1 MIRADVS
8 LASLLLATTTLL
20 AASTLPSARAQ
31 DEILIY
37 RCVDASGGVTIQ
49 NDTPCPKGTQQ
60 TVKKIGAV
68 QTMRTPD
75 VMVPLPKAQSLPPQ
89 PQPQPNSAA
98 PPAAAAP
105 PPPPPPP
112 APPPPLFQCRTW
124 EDRDY
129 LSDTATP
136 PATCVPVQSRG
147 IDGSI
152 ALAAG
157 STCEMRE
164 DACAEVPQAQLC
176 VSWKK
181 RVDEADFRWKLA
193 GARDDER
200 KAEYERVR
208 AVYLGSTCV
217 K

>member
-1 MIRADVS
+1 MIHAAVIRTTV
-8 LASLLLATTTLL
+8 LLATTALV
-20 AASTLPSARAQ
+20 AASALPSARAQ
-31 DEILIY
+31 NEIVIY

-49 NDTPCPKGTQQ
+49 NDTPCPAGTQQ
-60 TVKKIGAV
+60 TVKKVGAV
-68 QTMRTPD
+68 QTMPPPN
-75 VMVPLPKAQSLPPQ
+75 VIVPPPPKAPPTPPSPSRTQ
-89 PQPQPNSAA
+89 APPVAVA
-98 PPAAAAP
+98 PPA
-105 PPPPPPP
+105 PPPP
-112 APPPPLFQCRTW
+112 APPPPLFHCRTW
-124 EDRDY
+124 DDRDY

-152 ALAAG
+152 ELAAG
-157 STCEMRE
+157 DTCEMRP

-193 GARDDER
+193 GARDDAR
-200 KAEYERVR
+200 KAELERVR
-208 AVYLGSTCV
+208 ATYLGSTCV

>member
-1 MIRADVS
+1 MMRADPIRA
-8 LASLLLATTTLL
+8 ARLLGLVALV

-75 VMVPLPKAQSLPPQ
+75 VVVPLPKAQSLPPQ
-89 PQPQPNSAA
+89 PHTAA
-98 PPAAAAP
+98 PSATAAP

-208 AVYLGSTCV
+208 AIYLGSTCV

>member
-1 MIRADVS
+1 MIHAPPIRA
-8 LASLLLATTTLL
+8 ALLSGAVALV

-31 DEILIY
+31 NEILIY

-75 VMVPLPKAQSLPPQ
+75 VMVPPPPKAPP
-89 PQPQPNSAA
+89 PPAPPKDAA

-129 LSDTATP
+129 LSDTGTP

-208 AVYLGSTCV
+208 AIYLGSTCV
-217 K
+217 KY

>member
-1 MIRADVS
+1 MIHAPPIRAALMSGAVA
-8 LASLLLATTTLL
+8 LV

-31 DEILIY
+31 NEILIY

-75 VMVPLPKAQSLPPQ
+75 VMVPPPPKAPP
-89 PQPQPNSAA
+89 PPAPPKDAA

-129 LSDTATP
+129 LSDTGTP

-208 AVYLGSTCV
+208 AIYLGSTCV
-217 K
+217 KY

>member
-1 MIRADVS
+1 MIHAPPIRA
-8 LASLLLATTTLL
+8 ALLSGAVALV

-31 DEILIY
+31 NEILIY

-75 VMVPLPKAQSLPPQ
+75 VMVPPPPKAPP
-89 PQPQPNSAA
+89 PPAPPKDAA

-129 LSDTATP
+129 LSDTGTP

-208 AVYLGSTCV
+208 AIYLGSTCV

>member
-1 MIRADVS
+1 MSHADLIRAT
-8 LASLLLATTTLL
+8 LLLGTVALV
-20 AASTLPSARAQ
+20 AASTPPSARAQ

-75 VMVPLPKAQSLPPQ
+75 VLVPLPKPQSLPPQ
-89 PQPQPNSAA
+89 PQQNSAA
-98 PPAAAAP
+98 PPAAAA

-147 IDGSI
+147 ID
-152 ALAAG
+152 
-157 STCEMRE
+157 
-164 DACAEVPQAQLC
+164 EVPQAQLC

-217 K
+217 R

>member
-1 MIRADVS
+1 MIHPDVIR
-8 LASLLLATTTLL
+8 ASLLLATATLL
-20 AASTLPSARAQ
+20 AASALPSARAQ
-31 DEILIY
+31 EEILIY
-37 RCVDASGGVTIQ
+37 RCVDASGAVTIQ
-49 NDTPCPKGTQQ
+49 NDAPCPRGTQQ

-75 VMVPLPKAQSLPPQ
+75 VMVPPPPKTPPPPQ
-89 PQPQPNSAA
+89 PQAA
-98 PPAAAAP
+98 VPPAAAEP

-124 EDRDY
+124 DDRDY
-129 LSDTATP
+129 LSDTGTP

-152 ALAAG
+152 ELAAG

-208 AVYLGSTCV
+208 AIYLGSTCV
-217 K
+217 KY

>member
-1 MIRADVS
+1 MTRVT
-8 LASLLLATTTLL
+8 LLLATTALA
-20 AASTLPSARAQ
+20 AASTLPGVRAQ

-37 RCVDASGGVTIQ
+37 RCVDASGGVTLQ
-49 NDTPCPKGTQQ
+49 NDVPCPAGTQQ
-60 TVKKIGAV
+60 TVKKIGTV

-75 VMVPLPKAQSLPPQ
+75 VIVPPPPK
-89 PQPQPNSAA
+89 A
-98 PPAAAAP
+98 PPAPPPPKPETPPAAAP
-105 PPPPPPP
+105 PPAPPAPP

-124 EDRDY
+124 DDRDY

-147 IDGSI
+147 IDGSLE
-152 ALAAG
+152 LAAG
-157 STCEMRE
+157 ETCEMRP

-193 GARDDER
+193 GARDDAR
-200 KAEYERVR
+200 KAELERVR
-208 AVYLGSTCV
+208 ATYLGSTCV

>member
-1 MIRADVS
+1 MSHADLIRAT
-8 LASLLLATTTLL
+8 LLLGTVALV
-20 AASTLPSARAQ
+20 AASTPPSARAQ

-75 VMVPLPKAQSLPPQ
+75 VLVPLPKPQSLPPQ
-89 PQPQPNSAA
+89 PQQNSAA
-98 PPAAAAP
+98 PPAAAA

-147 IDGSI
+147 IDGSS

-217 K
+217 R

>member
-8 LASLLLATTTLL
+8 RARLLLATTTLL

-31 DEILIY
+31 EEILIY

-75 VMVPLPKAQSLPPQ
+75 VMVPPPPKAPPPPPPQ
-89 PQPQPNSAA
+89 SNGAA
-98 PPAAAAP
+98 PPVAAAP
-105 PPPPPPP
+105 PPPPPPS
-112 APPPPLFQCRTW
+112 PPPPLFQCRTW

-129 LSDTATP
+129 LSDTGTP

-152 ALAAG
+152 ELAAG

-208 AVYLGSTCV
+208 AIYLGSTCV